1 MTVLAVWGAAV
12 PGFAVL
18 ALSSVDIA
26 RVSMFLGLGALGW
39 AAKLVYATLAALVG
53 GLAMFAAGTVL
64 AKFHAPRSSECFFA
78 SLGDESVR
86 PIDPTADLGSDS
98 LDAPLEA
105 MPFSRPERQ
114 EEPSAVD
121 AYLNGETTPDAIK
134 HESSETSDQPQTSDV
149 EADNKFEDDSLD
161 LGAFERILDDEP
173 ESGPAVVNGPDLKAR
188 SSFAAISASQQPAS
202 GIEKLRAVPP
212 EELSLVQLVER
223 FAAALHDAQDAAPQ
237 DFTGSRAAHGDAER
251 ERALATALK
260 ALELFNTE
268 GLTSSARAAMADAGL
283 AAEKASQSANDAS
296 EDSLGDPLAQRQ
308 ATPDAA

>member
-1 MTVLAVWGAAV
+1 MVLALWGAAV

-26 RVSMFLGLGALGW
+26 RVSMFAGLGALGQ
-39 AAKLVYATLAALVG
+39 AAKLVYAALAALVG
-53 GLAMFAAGTVL
+53 GLGMFAAGSLL
-64 AKFHAPRSSECFFA
+64 AKFHAPRSSGCFFA

-86 PIDPTADLGSDS
+86 PIDPSADLGSDS

-121 AYLNGETTPDAIK
+121 AYLDGETTPDAIK
-134 HESSETSDQPQTSDV
+134 HDSSETLDQPQTSNV
-149 EADNKFEDDSLD
+149 EADDKLDDDSLD
-161 LGAFERILDDEP
+161 LGAFERIVDDET
-173 ESGPAVVNGPDLKAR
+173 ESETTVVKSPDPQALNA
-188 SSFAAISASQQPAS
+188 FAAASGANQPAS

-237 DFTGSRAAHGDAER
+237 DLTGSRAAHGDAER

-260 ALELFNTE
+260 ALELFNTQ
-268 GLTSSARAAMADAGL
+268 GLTSSARAAMTDAGL

-296 EDSLGDPLAQRQ
+296 EDSPGDPLGQRQ